1 MQVFGFS
8 KVVLSAGVI
17 ALLFMGGCRSATAD
31 RMRHMEAEMDDME
44 RQNRELQ
51 GELAAAKAKE
61 LQLQAEADREK
72 ARAEAAGARAE
83 AATTYGSGFDP
94 SELDGI
100 KGVDVRASRDGATI
114 VLASDVTFTA
124 GRADLS
130 KRAEKILRQVAQK
143 LSADDVRTIRVEG
156 HTDSDP
162 IRRSGWKDNKELS
175 LARAKIVQQYLVS
188 KGVSEEILTVAGM
201 GATKPVA
208 TNKTADGK
216 TKNRRVE
223 IIVVND

>member
-1 MQVFGFS
+1 MQVFGFTR
-8 KVVLSAGVI
+8 VALGLSVM

-51 GELAAAKAKE
+51 AELAAAKARE

-83 AATTYGSGFDP
+83 AATAYGSGFDA
-94 SELDGI
+94 SGLRGT
-100 KGVDVRASRDGATI
+100 GVKVTETDSGATI

-130 KRAEKILRQVAQK
+130 KRAEKVLRQVAQT
-143 LSADDVRTIRVEG
+143 LSTGSVRAIRVEG

-175 LARAKIVQQYLVS
+175 LARAKIVQQYLIS
-188 KGVSEEILTVAGM
+188 KGVSEDILSVAGM
-201 GATKPVA
+201 GSTKPVA
-208 TNKTADGK
+208 SNKTIDGK
-216 TKNRRVE
+216 AKNRRVE